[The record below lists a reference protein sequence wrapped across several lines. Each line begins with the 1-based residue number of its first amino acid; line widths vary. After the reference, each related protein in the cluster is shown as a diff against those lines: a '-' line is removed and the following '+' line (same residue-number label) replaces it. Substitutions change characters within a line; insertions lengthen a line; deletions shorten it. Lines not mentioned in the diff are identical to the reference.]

1 MFYGQHK
8 EDEYLSTLFPDELP
22 ELSRVCV
29 EVGAYDGVHGSN
41 TYHFEQKGWRALCI
55 EPIDAP
61 FQHCLLYRKECV
73 NCCISSEDAEEKEF
87 HIFCLGENLSAISGL
102 EPDQRLIESHSHLI
116 TDRKTCRVKV
126 RSLTSLLDELNYPKN
141 IDFISID
148 TENTEMDVL
157 KGIDFMK
164 YNIKAMVIENNFNEP
179 FCEEYLKQFGYRKI
193 HRIAVNDFYMK
204 EQWKIKVSVGEAV
217 DKLSILD
224 IKYRRI
230 EDPSKKFEIKKE
242 MDGLEIC
249 RNIINAFPLYYTL
262 LIYVNEKIWDMTDRI
277 KSITIEHPE
286 FARISNDIFE
296 YNQKRFRIKN
306 WYNLSSSSNI
316 KEQKSYAIKQ
326 CKIFISNIDV
336 FQDKIPE
343 IHNLALDYDSITII
357 SNANDK
363 IKNELN
369 IPTIHYAEADDLQIE
384 KTIYLDNYEVED
396 KEVRTLFETKP
407 IVYISGGLLGDFV
420 HQLSIVYEKFLKT
433 GRKGILYISNDAD
446 GQHFKFG
453 LQNAFEDTFQ
463 IVTKQQYIQEY
474 KIHNGEPYDINL
486 SDWRNSSLVYKT
498 SWDKIFYNTFHENW
512 AKHKWLNIETD
523 DFWRDKILIN
533 TNSYRPTTN
542 IDYTYILNTYNA
554 NVVFVSLHESECSN
568 FISNYN
574 AENLMCFVPNNLYS
588 LCVVI
593 NSCKLFIG
601 NLSAPLAFAYAFHK
615 QSIIGLSHTDDVH
628 HIGLENIMPNLFIHT
643 DVHVVTEKI
652 KSICG

>member
-1 MFYGQHK
+1 
-8 EDEYLSTLFPDELP
+8 
-22 ELSRVCV
+22 
-29 EVGAYDGVHGSN
+29 
-41 TYHFEQKGWRALCI
+41 
-55 EPIDAP
+55 
-61 FQHCLLYRKECV
+61 
-73 NCCISSEDAEEKEF
+73 
-87 HIFCLGENLSAISGL
+87 
-102 EPDQRLIESHSHLI
+102 
-116 TDRKTCRVKV
+116 
-126 RSLTSLLDELNYPKN
+126 
-141 IDFISID
+141 
-148 TENTEMDVL
+148 
-157 KGIDFMK
+157 
-164 YNIKAMVIENNFNEP
+164 
-179 FCEEYLKQFGYRKI
+179 
-193 HRIAVNDFYMK
+193 MK